1 MFDMAVE
8 SSLKEEVKE
17 KAVVLSELDL
27 LLKSLDIK
35 YIFSYDDEWNI
46 EKLQAE
52 AEDKKKALLA
62 LNYREFSDKFAIKV
76 LEKEETY
83 LSNEDLSTVEEIIN
97 SSDKEIERIKG
108 MFIKAVDKE
117 RESNPLIML
126 KAVLDKVELNNQI
139 SVKTFA
145 NRFDISNVEGVEG
158 RILFLL
164 DMNMGDSAEEN
175 DVVIKTILDINR
187 SRPNNHDIA
196 VVYSHERLE
205 MYKKHDT
212 KVNYVETYLELN
224 KQTLELADETYKYLI
239 PFQLWAISKGD
250 SDGKLLENITST
262 LEKAAFGYSLHDYL
276 ETKHKIIQKSTLNLI
291 KLPEETFEILYKDS
305 FIEGEIFLDVL
316 ERTHKSVMSKVEHE
330 TICENPLL
338 YENLL
343 TVSKTK
349 NQKISKEIK
358 IKGINK
364 YRIDNARKKTDPE
377 IFKGVA
383 EYGLL
388 NYTINPTYNDIMTG
402 DVFVF
407 NTYESENKKYG
418 ILVTTDCDLPI
429 RPQGNEIKECG
440 RNSKLVTLLLCDCV
454 EFSTS
459 DAQVKKKIE
468 DGEGLWPIM
477 NDDKYYVL
485 IPDTKN
491 TLLTIDSMILDLCS
505 LHSEGWAY
513 LSSNIETTLAY
524 KTHYFNE
531 YYKTDLLNWIK
542 SVDKITSYISGELIL
557 PEAAVALSGEA
568 LDDYIQKLIAI
579 MAGLK
584 YNIKLDLDDKKF
596 EMKRIGRLETRR
608 TLQLIQTKV
617 NHMSRIGLTSIPG
630 A

>member
-1 MFDMAVE
+1 MAAE
-8 SSLKEEVKE
+8 SILTEEIKDSGLVM
-17 KAVVLSELDL
+17 SELDV

-35 YIFSYDDEWNI
+35 YIFSYDDEWDI
-46 EKLQAE
+46 EKLKAE
-52 AEDKKKALLA
+52 EEDKKKELLA
-62 LNYREFSDKFAIKV
+62 LTYQEFAKKFVIKV
-76 LEKEETY
+76 FDKEETY
-83 LSNEDLSTVEEIIN
+83 LLNEDLSTVEDIIN
-97 SSDKEIERIKG
+97 SDDKDIQRLKL
-108 MFIKAVDKE
+108 MYIKAINKE
-117 RESNPLIML
+117 RASNPLIML
-126 KAVLDKVELNNQI
+126 KEVLDKVESSNQV

-164 DMNMGDSAEEN
+164 DMNMGESAEEN
-175 DVVIKTILDINR
+175 DVVIKTILDINT

-196 VVYSHERLE
+196 VVYSHEKLE
-205 MYKKHDT
+205 MYKRHND
-212 KVNYVETYLELN
+212 KVNYVESYLEQNKKTLN
-224 KQTLELADETYKYLI
+224 IVDETNKYLI

-250 SDGKLLENITST
+250 ANGELLEIIIST

-276 ETKHKIIQKSTLNLI
+276 DKKNKITQKSTLNLI
-291 KLPEETFEILYKDS
+291 KLPEETFEILYNDS

-316 ERTHKSVMSKVEHE
+316 ERTHKSIMSKVEHE
-330 TICENPLL
+330 TICENPEI

-349 NQKISKEIK
+349 NKKISKDIK
-358 IKGINK
+358 LRGINN
-364 YRIDNARKKTDPE
+364 YRVDNAKKKTDPE

-388 NYTINPTYNDIMTG
+388 NYTVNPSYNDIMTG

-407 NTYESENKKYG
+407 NTYDSENKKYG
-418 ILVTTDCDLPI
+418 ILVTTDCDLPV
-429 RPQGNEIKECG
+429 RPQGNEIKECS
-440 RNSKLVTLLLCDCV
+440 RNAKFVTLLLCDCI
-454 EFSTS
+454 EFSTT
-459 DAQVKKKIE
+459 DIKVKKKIE
-468 DGEGLWPIM
+468 DGEGLWPII
-477 NDDKYYVL
+477 DEDKYCVL

-505 LHSEGWAY
+505 LDNKGWAN
-513 LSSNIETTLAY
+513 LFSNIETSTTY

-531 YYKTDLLNWIK
+531 YYKNNLMNWLE
-542 SVDKITSYISGELIL
+542 SVDKITTYIPGDLTL
-557 PEAAVALSGEA
+557 HEAAVAVSGEI
-568 LDDYIQKLIAI
+568 LDDYTKKLIGI

-584 YNIKLDLDDKKF
+584 YTIKLNLDDKKF

-617 NHMSRIGLTSIPG
+617 NQMSRIGLTSIPG